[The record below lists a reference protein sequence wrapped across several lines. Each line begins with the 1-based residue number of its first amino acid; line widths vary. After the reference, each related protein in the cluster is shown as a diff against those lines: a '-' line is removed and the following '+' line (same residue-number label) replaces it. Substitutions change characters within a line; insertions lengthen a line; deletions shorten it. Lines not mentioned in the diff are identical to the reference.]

1 MGTVLDKNK
10 KHDAMLSDNTGKADI
25 IFNNIFHLQLDTVAA
40 KSNDC
45 P

>member
-1 MGTVLDKNK
+1 
-10 KHDAMLSDNTGKADI
+10 MLSDNTGKADMI
-25 IFNNIFHLQLDTVAA
+25 IILNNIFHLQLDTVEA